1 MCATGLMLGPFV
13 SAEMN
18 GIPGVGLWPAFH
30 LFFVIAIIATLGKLD
45 TEDHA
50 LLYEFATKCYFG
62 ANNLS
67 QSTTSLLAARA
78 YLPGFWISWGLCM
91 LLLTVCWVLYSQL
104 YKILHQRFIRLLPMP
119 EPLKRNWK
127 PLLGNFYLMTMSA
140 LALFGVLKADWA
152 RKGLELTTISPGG
165 DAWGYGQTTAIL
177 LWLPLPYS
185 ALKELLSM

>member
-1 MCATGLMLGPFV
+1 
-13 SAEMN
+13 
-18 GIPGVGLWPAFH
+18 
-30 LFFVIAIIATLGKLD
+30 
-45 TEDHA
+45 
-50 LLYEFATKCYFG
+50 
-62 ANNLS
+62 
-67 QSTTSLLAARA
+67 
-78 YLPGFWISWGLCM
+78 
-91 LLLTVCWVLYSQL
+91 
-104 YKILHQRFIRLLPMP
+104 MP